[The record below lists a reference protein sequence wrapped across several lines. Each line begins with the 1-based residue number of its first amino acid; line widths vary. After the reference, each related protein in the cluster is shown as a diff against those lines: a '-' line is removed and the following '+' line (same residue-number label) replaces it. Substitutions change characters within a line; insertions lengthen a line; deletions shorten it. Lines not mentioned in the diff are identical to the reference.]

1 MKELKELGMPNLNE
15 VKTFFKS
22 VFTIEP
28 WNDDWSNENQL
39 TEYITDLIGNKTSL
53 TFGLFED
60 DKMLGLAMGRIK
72 HWYSGTEYNID
83 EFCISTAKQG
93 EGLGTYFI
101 NAIGEAVKS
110 KGVKSLFLQTERSVP
125 AYKFYKKNNFFELVD
140 HVSFVKDV

>member
-28 WNDDWSNENQL
+28 WNDDWSDENQL
-39 TEYITDLIGNKTSL
+39 TEYITDLVGNKTSL

-60 DKMLGLAMGRIK
+60 GKMLGLAMGRIK

-83 EFCISTAKQG
+83 EFCIST
-93 EGLGTYFI
+93 E
-101 NAIGEAVKS
+101 IGRA
-110 KGVKSLFLQTERSVP
+110 
-125 AYKFYKKNNFFELVD
+125 
-140 HVSFVKDV
+140 HV